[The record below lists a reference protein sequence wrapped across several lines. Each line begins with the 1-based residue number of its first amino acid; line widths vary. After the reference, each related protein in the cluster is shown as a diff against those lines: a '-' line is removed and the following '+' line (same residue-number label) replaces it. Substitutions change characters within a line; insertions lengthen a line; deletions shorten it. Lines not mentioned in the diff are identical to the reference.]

1 MVAGLT
7 GWGRR
12 CLLVSCGLCAET
24 LTKSLMHIRHVLVI
38 FNILLQS
45 LHVLG
50 QTMAVCSVYSR
61 DAFHHSTLKVIKN
74 IQWEFC
80 LKFV

>member
-1 MVAGLT
+1 
-7 GWGRR
+7 
-12 CLLVSCGLCAET
+12 
-24 LTKSLMHIRHVLVI
+24 MHIRHVLVI

-74 IQWEFC
+74 IQWELC